1 MIVVDPRSA
10 VPPFEQI
17 RAQVLAQVRSGELAP
32 DARLP
37 TVRKLASDL
46 RLAPNTVARA
56 YRELE
61 QSGVIETRGRHGTFV
76 SPHADPVRRQA
87 QSAAESFARQ
97 AASLGLGVD
106 DAIRLVRAAFGGG
119 GVR

>member
-17 RAQVLAQVRSGELAP
+17 RVQLVAQVQSGELPP

-61 QSGVIETRGRHGTFV
+61 RAGVIETRGRHGTFV
-76 SPHADPVRRQA
+76 APHADPVRRQA
-87 QSAAESFARQ
+87 QSAAESYARQ
-97 AASLGLGVD
+97 AVALGLGVD
-106 DAIRLVRAAFGGG
+106 DAVRLLRDTFEAGAVR
-119 GVR
+119 

>member
-1 MIVVDPRSA
+1 MIIVDPRSA

-17 RAQVLAQVRSGELAP
+17 RVQLVAQVQSGELPP

-87 QSAAESFARQ
+87 QTAADGFVRQ
-97 AASLGLGVD
+97 VVGLGLGVD
-106 DAIRLVRAAFGGG
+106 DAVRLVRAAFDASA
-119 GVR
+119 VR

>member
-1 MIVVDPRSA
+1 VIVVDPRSA

-17 RAQVLAQVRSGELAP
+17 RVQLVAQVQSGELPP
-32 DARLP
+32 DTRLP

-76 SPHADPVRRQA
+76 TPHVDPIRRQA
-87 QSAAESFARQ
+87 QSAAESYARQ
-97 AASLGLGVD
+97 ASSLGLGLD
-106 DAIRLVRAAFGGG
+106 DAIGLLRAAFHRG
-119 GVR
+119 

>member
-1 MIVVDPRSA
+1 VIVVDPRSA

-17 RAQVLAQVRSGELAP
+17 RAQVVAQVRSGELAP

-76 SPHADPVRRQA
+76 TPHADPVLRQA
-87 QSAAESFARQ
+87 QAAAESFARQ
-97 AASLGLGVD
+97 VATLGVTAD
-106 DAIRLVRAAFGGG
+106 EAVTLVRAAFDAD
-119 GVR
+119 RLR

>member
-17 RAQVLAQVRSGELAP
+17 RVQVVAQVRSGELAP

-76 SPHADPVRRQA
+76 TPHADPVRRQA
-87 QSAAESFARQ
+87 QAAAESFARQ
-97 AASLGLGVD
+97 AAALNIGVD
-106 DAIRLVRAAFGGG
+106 DAVRLIRAAFDAEPI
-119 GVR
+119 R